1 MTPEMTQE
9 VMATSPMFA
18 TPISD
23 PAHLT
28 SGELQHLRLLHAGA
42 LQGRASS
49 LSVALIIA
57 CISSIALALIKIT
70 IKRHDNISSAECV
83 FYVGTGIL
91 VSVMPTLSDTLQP
104 FGPASAQKRLGVSA
118 VLTTLAYILG
128 YMAVQFMSVVE
139 ATVVAAITPMTTWFT
154 MVAVRRRPCH
164 WVLVPVLVSCITAIV
179 LVVKPPIFGFKVNS
193 RCARRSNPDVIKG
206 YLCGL
211 SWSQPAKFGELFQN
225 TLHREMVIG
234 GSCGVVSTLLVGVE
248 NAFKVNMPGVTRVV
262 VLFHLSCVMMVV
274 SFVAGSLAG
283 TFNIIRSG
291 PEVSELLFVV
301 YLSYVSHISL
311 ARQVRREH
319 TWVILLVRIV
329 ANIVCAMVLEGAFV
343 DPDLLDSVQILA
355 AVMVVFAG
363 ALTTLHLLVEGQEN
377 SPVVASHRFLQLFT

>member
-1 MTPEMTQE
+1 MDSIPAFVPEGATKKSAPRVVSFAGQDIEKTMTPEATQD
-9 VMATSPMFA
+9 VMATAPMFA
-18 TPISD
+18 TPTSD

-28 SGELQHLRLLHAGA
+28 SGELQRLRLLHDDA
-42 LQGRASS
+42 LQGRTSS

-83 FYVGTGIL
+83 FFVGTGIL
-91 VSVMPTLSDTLQP
+91 VSVMPTQSDTLQP

-164 WVLVPVLVSCITAIV
+164 WVLVPVLASCVTAIV
-179 LVVKPPIFGFKVNS
+179 LVVKPPIFGFKVN
-193 RCARRSNPDVIKG
+193 
-206 YLCGL
+206 
-211 SWSQPAKFGELFQN
+211 
-225 TLHREMVIG
+225 
-234 GSCGVVSTLLVGVE
+234 
-248 NAFKVNMPGVTRVV
+248 MPGVTRIV

-329 ANIVCAMVLEGAFV
+329 ANIVCAMVLESAFV
-343 DPDLLDSVQILA
+343 DPDLLDSAQVLA
-355 AVMVVFAG
+355 ALMVVFAG

-377 SPVVASHRFLQLFT
+377 SPVVAAHRFLQLFT

>member
-1 MTPEMTQE
+1 MTPEATQE
-9 VMATSPMFA
+9 VVTTAPMFA
-18 TPISD
+18 IPTSD
-23 PAHLT
+23 PAHL
-28 SGELQHLRLLHAGA
+28 SFGDVQHLRLLHAHA
-42 LQGRASS
+42 VQ
-49 LSVALIIA
+49 
-57 CISSIALALIKIT
+57 IT

-83 FYVGTGIL
+83 FFVGTGIL

-164 WVLVPVLVSCITAIV
+164 WVLVPVLASCVMAIV
-179 LVVKPPIFGFKVNS
+179 LVVKPPALG
-193 RCARRSNPDVIKG
+193 
-206 YLCGL
+206 
-211 SWSQPAKFGELFQN
+211 FQN
-225 TLHREMVIG
+225 TLHREMIIG

-283 TFNIIRSG
+283 TFNIVRSG

-311 ARQVRREH
+311 ARQVRPTTAGSWR
-319 TWVILLVRIV
+319 
-329 ANIVCAMVLEGAFV
+329 VCRWPIIEVSAINF
-343 DPDLLDSVQILA
+343 SSLA
-355 AVMVVFAG
+355 R
-363 ALTTLHLLVEGQEN
+363 EGQ
-377 SPVVASHRFLQLFT
+377 

>member
-1 MTPEMTQE
+1 MDSIPAFVPEGATKKSAPRVVSFAGQDIEKTMTPEATQD
-9 VMATSPMFA
+9 VMATAPMFA
-18 TPISD
+18 TPTSD

-28 SGELQHLRLLHAGA
+28 SGELQRLRLLHDDA
-42 LQGRASS
+42 LQGRTSS

-83 FYVGTGIL
+83 FFVGTGIL
-91 VSVMPTLSDTLQP
+91 VSVMPTQSDTLQP

-164 WVLVPVLVSCITAIV
+164 WVLVPVLASCVTAIV
-179 LVVKPPIFGFKVNS
+179 LVVKPPIFGFKN
-193 RCARRSNPDVIKG
+193 R
-206 YLCGL
+206 
-211 SWSQPAKFGELFQN
+211 
-225 TLHREMVIG
+225 LHREMVIG

-248 NAFKVNMPGVTRVV
+248 NAFKVNMPGVTRIV

-329 ANIVCAMVLEGAFV
+329 ANIVCAMVLESAFV
-343 DPDLLDSVQILA
+343 DPDLLDSAQVLA
-355 AVMVVFAG
+355 ALMVVFAG

-377 SPVVASHRFLQLFT
+377 SPVVAAHRFLQLFT

>member
-1 MTPEMTQE
+1 MDSIPAFVPEGATKKSAPRVVSFAGQDIEKTMTPEATQD

-18 TPISD
+18 TPTSD

-28 SGELQHLRLLHAGA
+28 SGELQRLRLLHDEA
-42 LQGRASS
+42 LQGRTSS
-49 LSVALIIA
+49 LTVALIIA

-83 FYVGTGIL
+83 FFVGMGIL

-164 WVLVPVLVSCITAIV
+164 WVLVPVLASCVTAIV
-179 LVVKPPIFGFKVNS
+179 LVVKPPVFGFKNS
-193 RCARRSNPDVIKG
+193 
-206 YLCGL
+206 
-211 SWSQPAKFGELFQN
+211 
-225 TLHREMVIG
+225 LHREMVIG

-248 NAFKVNMPGVTRVV
+248 NAFKV
-262 VLFHLSCVMMVV
+262 
-274 SFVAGSLAG
+274 
-283 TFNIIRSG
+283 
-291 PEVSELLFVV
+291 
-301 YLSYVSHISL
+301 
-311 ARQVRREH
+311 RREH

-329 ANIVCAMVLEGAFV
+329 ANIVCAMVLESAFV
-343 DPDLLDSVQILA
+343 DPGLLDSAQVLA
-355 AVMVVFAG
+355 ALMVVFAG
-363 ALTTLHLLVEGQEN
+363 ALTTLHLLVEGHEK
-377 SPVVASHRFLQLFT
+377 SPVVAAHRFLQLFT